1 VSLYRQPG
9 RVSTRTLVLSAV
21 GALALGLIGGFVLGH
36 VTAPDPTLAD
46 KVADLR
52 TELKPASEGLE
63 LTATEYG
70 QAVRNGQ
77 VAEPT
82 EYSAAQSDLQRVRAA
97 VDGAREDLR
106 ALDPTRAA
114 AFESA
119 VAQVEASVRAKADAS
134 EVQRRSDAA
143 RAALSELLGSG

>member
-9 RVSTRTLVLSAV
+9 RVSTRTLALSAV
-21 GALALGLIGGFVLGH
+21 AALVLGLIGGFVIGH

-46 KVADLR
+46 KLADLR

-70 QAVRNGQ
+70 QAVKDGQ

-82 EYSAAQSDLQRVRAA
+82 EYSAARSDLQRVRDA
-97 VDGAREDLR
+97 VDGARKDLR

-119 VAQVEASVRAKADAS
+119 VAEVEASVRTKADAS
-134 EVQRRSDAA
+134 EVQRRADAA
-143 RAALSELLGSG
+143 RTALAAVLGGR